1 MKIWLV
7 WATNVGKSTLFNRL
21 IWQFRA
27 IVTDIPGTTRDI
39 LQHETDLE
47 KIGKV
52 TFLDSPGL
60 LDFKEE
66 REYIKQI
73 IDEADILLFVI
84 DDTVGIW
91 AKEQNIFW
99 YIMDQNKKQNT
110 ILVVNK
116 IDVKYRES
124 ESELAISDYH
134 DLGFTHIIGIS
145 AKKGRN
151 LDFLQEEMQEIAT
164 VAKKKMSEAEVKVQ
178 EAERPKGIP
187 IAIIWKPNV
196 GKSTLLNKL
205 FGKDVSK
212 VENIPNTTRDYIVAN
227 VTHKN
232 RLYTFYD
239 TAGISKRGKMHEIVK
254 ISYNK
259 TMDMI
264 KYVRP
269 IVIFMIDATDGI
281 SHRDMTIF
289 QEVQIQALPIMFCVN
304 KSDLVDKKELQK
316 QENAVVANLDFAKYI
331 PVLNISA
338 KTGQWLDKIFEIAKD
353 LRKESEKR
361 IDTGKLN
368 KIISAEYISRPPRF
382 PRNRICKILYIT
394 QTDINAP
401 TFVAFINHKDR
412 ANFAFK
418 KRLENTI
425 RRHFKFIGTPI
436 VIKFKD
442 REEKKEEKIAENDG
456 EQIDQGGRTAKK
468 TKLRSTTRELM
479 KSKSPSKKTSRRG
492 RSSSSNKVERVGRQ

>member
-1 MKIWLV
+1 MKIGLV

-39 LQHETDLE
+39 LEHETDLE
-47 KIGKV
+47 KIGRV
-52 TFLDSPGL
+52 TLLDSPGL

-66 REYIKQI
+66 RVYIQHI
-73 IDEADILLFVI
+73 VDEADILLFVI
-84 DDTVGIW
+84 DDTIGIG

-124 ESELAISDYH
+124 ESDLAISDYH

-151 LDFLQEEMQEIAT
+151 FDLLKEEMQDIAKNKILP
-164 VAKKKMSEAEVKVQ
+164 VGGGAEQMWGGGVKW
-178 EAERPKGIP
+178 IP

-212 VENIPNTTRDYIVAN
+212 VENVPNTTRDYIIAN
-227 VTHKN
+227 ITHKN
-232 RLYTFYD
+232 KLYTFYD
-239 TAGISKRGKMHEIVK
+239 TAGIAKRGKMHELVK

-259 TMDMI
+259 TMDML
-264 KYVRP
+264 KFVRP
-269 IVIFMIDATDGI
+269 VIVYMVDATEGI

-289 QEVQIQALPIMFCVN
+289 QEVQVQALPIMFCIN
-304 KSDLVDKKELQK
+304 KADIVDQK
-316 QENAVVANLDFAKYI
+316 QLDRIESTVVANLDFAKYI
-331 PVLNISA
+331 PVLTMSA
-338 KTGQWLDKIFEIAKD
+338 KTGKGLEKIFDIAKD
-353 LRKESEKR
+353 IRKESEKR

-368 KIISAEYISRPPRF
+368 KIIAAEYIARPPRF
-382 PRNRICKILYIT
+382 PRSRICKILYIT
-394 QTDINAP
+394 QTDIKAP
-401 TFVAFINHKDR
+401 TFIAFINHKDR

-418 KRLENTI
+418 KWIENSI
-425 RRHFKFIGTPI
+425 RKHFGFVGTPI

-442 REEKKEEKIAENDG
+442 REETREDKLADNDG
-456 EQIDQGGRTAKK
+456 EQIDSGWRTAKK
-468 TKLRSTTRELM
+468 TRTKVTTRELT
-479 KSKSPSKKTSRRG
+479 KAKSPSKKPVRRG
-492 RSSSSNKVERVGRQ
+492 RSSSSNKVERIGRQ